1 MHKCRRYQGSGRA
14 QALPIGI
21 HPVRPFGR
29 SAADSFRMLEP
40 PPAAPIN
47 WVFRHAIGGAVQ
59 GVEMLTKNPSRQ
71 PRPTFTDQEALLFHS
86 QGRPGKLEVIATKP
100 MATQRDLS
108 LAYSPGVAVPVL
120 AIAEDESLAYDYTT
134 KGNFVAVITNGTAIL
149 GLGNRGALAA
159 KPVMEGKA
167 VLFKRFADIDSIDL
181 EVNTEDPDEF
191 INCVKFLGKG
201 WGGINLEDIK
211 APECFIIEEKLREL
225 LDIPVFHDDQ
235 HGTAIIA
242 AAGLMNA
249 LQLTGRDMADVKLV
263 CNGAGAA
270 GIACLELLKA
280 TGFRPENLVLCD
292 TKGVIYQGRTEG
304 MNQWKSA
311 HAVKTKARSLAEALD
326 GADVFF
332 GLSAKGAVTKDMVK
346 SMADKPIIFAMAN
359 PDPEITAEEVAEV
372 RDDAIMA
379 TGRSDYPNQINN
391 VLGFPYIFRGA
402 LDVRATSISMEM
414 KIAATRALAE
424 LAREDVPDEV
434 ATAYGARPKYGPD
447 YIIPVPFDPRL
458 ISAIPSAVAQAAMDS
473 GVARRP
479 IEDMGAYREQLL
491 SRRDPVA
498 GVLQQVFSRLRRQP
512 KRVVFAEGEEEQ
524 VIRAAASFVQQG
536 LGTAQLV
543 GREDRVRATAEE
555 LGVELGG
562 GIEIFNAALSKRNAI
577 FAAYLY
583 ERLQRKGYLVRD
595 CQRLVNTDRN
605 HFASCMVALGDADAM
620 VTGVTRNFSVALED
634 VRRVI
639 DPKPGHRVMGV
650 SLVLARGRAV
660 VVADTAVTEMPE
672 AEELAEIAIEAAGVA
687 RRLGYEPR
695 VALLAFS
702 TFGHPPGERSAR
714 VQRAVRILDQK
725 RVDFEYDGEMA
736 ADIALNPELAAAY
749 PFCRLSG
756 PANVLIMPAF
766 HSASISTKLLQ
777 ELGGATVIG
786 PLLVGLDRPVQIV
799 QLAAKDTQ
807 LVNMAALAA
816 YNVSG

>member
-1 MHKCRRYQGSGRA
+1 M
-14 QALPIGI
+14 ALKK
-21 HPVRPFGR
+21 
-29 SAADSFRMLEP
+29 
-40 PPAAPIN
+40 
-47 WVFRHAIGGAVQ
+47 GG
-59 GVEMLTKNPSRQ
+59 KNGGQSN
-71 PRPTFTDQEALLFHS
+71 RPTFTDQEALLFHS
-86 QGRPGKLEVIATKP
+86 QGRPGKLEVVATKP

-120 AIAEDESLAYDYTT
+120 AIAEDEAKAFDYTT

-181 EVNTEDPDEF
+181 EVSTEDPDEF

-211 APECFIIEEKLREL
+211 APECFIIEQKLREL

-242 AAGLMNA
+242 AAGLINA
-249 LQLTGRDMADVKLV
+249 LELTGRTIDNTKLV

-280 TGFRPENLVLCD
+280 IGFRPENLILCD

-311 HAVKTKARSLAEALD
+311 YAIKTSAHTLAEAFA
-326 GADVFF
+326 GADVAF
-332 GLSAKGAVTKDMVK
+332 GLSVKGAFSPAMIK
-346 SMADKPIIFAMAN
+346 SMAAKPIIFALAN
-359 PDPEITAEEVAEV
+359 PDPEITPEEVAEV

-379 TGRSDYPNQINN
+379 TGRSDYPNQVNN
-391 VLGFPYIFRGA
+391 ILGFPFIFRGA
-402 LDVRATSISMEM
+402 LDVRATTINMEM
-414 KIAATRALAE
+414 KIAAARALAE

-434 ATAYGARPKYGPD
+434 AALYGARPKYGPD

-458 ISAIPSAVAQAAMDS
+458 ISTVPPAVAEAAMAT
-473 GVARRP
+473 GVARKP
-479 IEDMGAYREQLL
+479 IIDMDAYRQQLR
-491 SRRDPVA
+491 SRLDPVA
-498 GVLQQVFSRLRRQP
+498 GVLQRLYERLHRRP
-512 KRVVFAEGEEEQ
+512 RRVVFAEGEEEQ
-524 VIRAAASFVQQG
+524 VIRAAAAFVHQG
-536 LGTAQLV
+536 LGTALLV
-543 GREDRVRATAEE
+543 GRERRVRETAEA

-562 GIEIFNAALSKRNAI
+562 GIQIINAAMSSRNAAY
-577 FAAYLY
+577 AAYLY
-583 ERLQRKGYLVRD
+583 ERLQRHGFLQRD
-595 CQRLVNTDRN
+595 CQRLVNQDRN

-634 VRRVI
+634 VRRCI

-650 SLVLARGRAV
+650 SLVLARGRTV
-660 VVADTAVTEMPE
+660 LVADTAVTEMPT
-672 AEELAEIAIEAAGVA
+672 AQDLAEIAVEAARVA
-687 RRLGYEPR
+687 RSLGYEPKL
-695 VALLAFS
+695 ALLAFS
-702 TFGHPPGERSAR
+702 TFGHPAGERSER
-714 VQRAVRILDQK
+714 VQEAVRLLDQ
-725 RVDFEYDGEMA
+725 RHVDFEYDGDMA
-736 ADIALNPELAAAY
+736 ADVALNMELREAY

-766 HSASISTKLLQ
+766 HSASISTKMLM
-777 ELGGATVIG
+777 ELGGANVIG
-786 PLLVGLDRPVQIV
+786 PMLVGLDRSVQIV
-799 QLAAKDTQ
+799 PLSANDAQ